1 MPGEACWKLI
11 SWMPGR
17 PQLRESRA
25 RYDPIFEK
33 KNGRA
38 TSGDRG
44 GEPTV
49 QVARPLLGTDAVCLG
64 GGDCQRNRRRS
75 KHRALKKPSK
85 FKHRREIFF
94 SFCDSEHPKVSN
106 STTFPAKTASFASC
120 DLTAGCDPKIRI
132 SRMHPADCARQNPL
146 DKSALGIQ
154 AAAIHRIVCRAR
166 RCTNRLA
173 NKTDMRTVIG

>member
-25 RYDPIFEK
+25 RYDSMFEK

-49 QVARPLLGTDAVCLG
+49 QVARPAWGQTLFVSGE
-64 GGDCQRNRRRS
+64 
-75 KHRALKKPSK
+75 
-85 FKHRREIFF
+85 EI
-94 SFCDSEHPKVSN
+94 VSV
-106 STTFPAKTASFASC
+106 T
-120 DLTAGCDPKIRI
+120 
-132 SRMHPADCARQNPL
+132 
-146 DKSALGIQ
+146 GIK
-154 AAAIHRIVCRAR
+154 ANIVP
-166 RCTNRLA
+166 
-173 NKTDMRTVIG
+173 